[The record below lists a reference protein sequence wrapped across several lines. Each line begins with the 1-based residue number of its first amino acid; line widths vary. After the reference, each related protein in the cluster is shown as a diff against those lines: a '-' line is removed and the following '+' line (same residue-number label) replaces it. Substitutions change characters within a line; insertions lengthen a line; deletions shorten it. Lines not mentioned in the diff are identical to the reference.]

1 MSIEISGTAKVM
13 IDDKVVEVIDF
24 DVETDVHDPDRSM
37 GPEFVHI
44 FTGYADG
51 NEVEWHVYEYPVGD
65 VNHVEYKGDY
75 ELVEVPE
82 FISVVE

>member
-51 NEVEWHVYEYPVGD
+51 HEVEWHVYEFPEGA
-65 VNHVEYKGDY
+65 VNHVEYQGAYD
-75 ELVEVPE
+75 
-82 FISVVE
+82 VVERPNFIAVVE